1 MSKFLH
7 HLRKED
13 YMETI
18 RVLFDTDLGDDVDDA
33 AALILALRSPGIQI
47 AGVTTVFKDTRRRR
61 ELVQDLFARAGKPEI
76 PVYAG
81 YGKAFVERRF
91 DETEEPIQYGLLE
104 RTKTGTDDDAEAG
117 QCAVDFI
124 LETLKERPDTVILA
138 MGSMTNLAMACM
150 KDPKIMEQ
158 AKIVVMGGAF
168 LSSYP
173 EWNIICD
180 PEAADIVLRTCKNL
194 ICMGLDVTKY
204 LGIDETR
211 LEQWKMSGDP
221 LLEYFLKG
229 VAMFQK
235 ATGFPVTFHD
245 VLLVAYLL
253 DHQVVAL
260 KKGSFAV
267 ELAGRLTRG
276 TMVDQSNYYEIDPR
290 PEEGL
295 LFATKVDTERFFCI
309 LDQYFVSTAI

>member
-1 MSKFLH
+1 
-7 HLRKED
+7 
-13 YMETI
+13 METI

-47 AGVTTVFKDTRRRR
+47 AGVTTVFKDTRKRR
-61 ELVQDLFARAGKPEI
+61 ELVQDLLARAGRPEI

-104 RTKTGTDDDAEAG
+104 QAKAGTDDDTEVG

-158 AKIVVMGGAF
+158 AKIVAMGGAF

-180 PEAADIVLRTCKNL
+180 PEAADVVLRTCKNL

-211 LEQWKMSGDP
+211 LEQWKTSGDP

-253 DHQVVAL
+253 DPQVVTL

-276 TMVDQSNYYEIDPR
+276 TMVDQSNYYEIDPK

-295 LFATKVDTERFFCI
+295 LFATKVDTERFFRI
-309 LDQYFVSTAI
+309 LDQYFVVSTAI

>member
-1 MSKFLH
+1 
-7 HLRKED
+7 
-13 YMETI
+13 METI

-33 AALILALRSPGIQI
+33 AALILALRCPQLEIT
-47 AGVTTVFKDTRRRR
+47 GVTTVFKDTVKRA
-61 ELVQDLFARAGKPEI
+61 ELVRDLLSRAGRPEI

-104 RTKTGTDDDAEAG
+104 GTVTESHAEEKG

-124 LETLKERPDTVILA
+124 LDTLKKQPDTVILA

-150 KDPKIMEQ
+150 KDPKTMEN
-158 AKIVVMGGAF
+158 ARIVAMGGAF

-180 PEAADIVLRTCKNL
+180 PEAADIVVRTCRNL

-204 LGIDETR
+204 LGVDETR
-211 LEQWKMSGDP
+211 LNQWKMSGD
-221 LLEYFLKG
+221 LLLKYFLKG
-229 VAMFQK
+229 VGMFQK

-253 DHQVVAL
+253 DPQVVTL

-276 TMVDQSNYYEIDPR
+276 TMVDQSNYYEIDPQ

-295 LFATKVDTERFFCI
+295 LFATKVDTECFFRI
-309 LDQYFVSTAI
+309 LDHHFVSTAV